1 MNSTAWRYESSR
13 CRTRFS
19 RGMIRTVPLEIR
31 SANLLAMSFRYDK
44 ERAGKEEGSAES
56 INRVNEREQG
66 LIVKKSDR

>member
-1 MNSTAWRYESSR
+1 
-13 CRTRFS
+13 
-19 RGMIRTVPLEIR
+19 MIRTVPLEIR